1 MKFKEK
7 FKKQEIKAKKTIKKF
22 RIELKRSMV
31 TAIIAALGFLI
42 ALSWRDVLVEWVTKF
57 SEASPFRNK
66 FISASVITILSIIG
80 ILIISKWNEKRN

>member
-1 MKFKEK
+1 MKFREK
-7 FKKQEIKAKKTIKKF
+7 FKRQKTKAKKTIKKF

-57 SEASPFRNK
+57 SETSPFRNK
-66 FISASVITILSIIG
+66 FLSASIITVIAVVG
-80 ILIISKWNEKRN
+80 ILVISKWNEKRN